1 MVNLY
6 IKYHDPEAYPI
17 EKELTLDCYA
27 FRYNSICYCLMIYDN
42 FNEILTNKPA
52 LEINDVISFMNLV

>member
-1 MVNLY
+1 MVDLY

-17 EKELTLDCYA
+17 EKGYETTCYA
-27 FRYNSICYCLMIYDN
+27 FRFNWIARTLFIYDS
-42 FNEILTNKPA
+42 FNEILMNTPA

>member
-1 MVNLY
+1 MVDLY

-17 EKELTLDCYA
+17 EKKLKLTCYA
-27 FRYNSICYCLMIYDN
+27 FRFDWIARTLLIYDSN
-42 FNEILTNKPA
+42 IEILQNTPA